1 MGDDPIEVPIGDE
14 LDLHSFRPDE
24 VLAVVDEY
32 LRAASEKGLR
42 LVRLVHG
49 RGTGVQRA
57 SVQRLLRQHP
67 LVADFYDAPASHLGA
82 TIVELKS

>member
-24 VLAVVDEY
+24 VLAVVEEY
-32 LRAASEKGLR
+32 LRAASEKGFR

-67 LVADFYDAPASHLGA
+67 LVADFYDAPESHLGA

>member
-1 MGDDPIEVPIGDE
+1 MRDDPIEVPIGDE

-24 VLAVVDEY
+24 VLAVVEEY

-49 RGTGVQRA
+49 RGTGVQRV

-67 LVADFYDAPASHLGA
+67 LVADFYDAPESHLGA